1 MLLLLASILRGKGR
15 NDIGRISKVGTVK
28 LTEKMIIERYSHVM
42 HIVSN
47 VSGVIEDGTRPLDVL
62 RATFPAGTVS
72 GAPKIRAMEIINEL
86 EPLKRGIYSGAI
98 GYLSWTGD
106 LDTALSIRTAIIKD
120 NSIHVQAGAG
130 IVYDSVP
137 ETEWEETMNKAMA
150 LLKASERANAAD
162 EEE

>member
-1 MLLLLASILRGKGR
+1 
-15 NDIGRISKVGTVK
+15 
-28 LTEKMIIERYSHVM
+28 MIIERYSHVM

-47 VSGVIEDGTRPLDVL
+47 VDGTVKDNTKPLDVL

-106 LDTALSIRTAIIKD
+106 LDTAL
-120 NSIHVQAGAG
+120 
-130 IVYDSVP
+130 
-137 ETEWEETMNKAMA
+137 
-150 LLKASERANAAD
+150 
-162 EEE
+162 

>member
-1 MLLLLASILRGKGR
+1 MLIDLGR
-15 NDIGRISKVGTVK
+15 NDIGRISKVGSVE

-47 VSGVIEDGTRPLDVL
+47 VDGAVKDNTKPLDVL

-106 LDTALSIRTAIIKD
+106 LDTALSL
-120 NSIHVQAGAG
+120 SLIH
-130 IVYDSVP
+130 I
-137 ETEWEETMNKAMA
+137 
-150 LLKASERANAAD
+150 
-162 EEE
+162 